1 MYSISVLF
9 RYAKLIIYLVTLLIF
24 TGKIMRL
31 KRLKKIHNI
40 YIIMRLIRL
49 KKDTQHLYNYETL
62 KSDACWLEKRL
73 KLIIVLP

>member
-1 MYSISVLF
+1 MWAFLFFKTHKYLPTYKLFKIMYSISVLF

-49 KKDTQHLYNYETL
+49 KKL
-62 KSDACWLEKRL
+62 
-73 KLIIVLP
+73 